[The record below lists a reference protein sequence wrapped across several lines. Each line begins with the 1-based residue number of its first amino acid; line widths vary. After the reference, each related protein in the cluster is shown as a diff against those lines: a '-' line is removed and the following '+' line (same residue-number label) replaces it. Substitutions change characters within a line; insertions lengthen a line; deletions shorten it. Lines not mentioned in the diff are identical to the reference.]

1 VIVPALRTL
10 LPAALRLLGSLLP
23 CAFLR
28 RLSKIDGATHTW
40 GSFAYM
46 AGLGV
51 VVSGATGCEDDDDG
65 AAAGVV
71 GFSRWFS
78 IVAIPSILGLK
89 NAKTAVGYT
98 TWRNPD

>member
-1 VIVPALRTL
+1 
-10 LPAALRLLGSLLP
+10 
-23 CAFLR
+23 
-28 RLSKIDGATHTW
+28 
-40 GSFAYM
+40 M
-46 AGLGV
+46 AGLG
-51 VVSGATGCEDDDDG
+51 VVSGATGCEDDDG